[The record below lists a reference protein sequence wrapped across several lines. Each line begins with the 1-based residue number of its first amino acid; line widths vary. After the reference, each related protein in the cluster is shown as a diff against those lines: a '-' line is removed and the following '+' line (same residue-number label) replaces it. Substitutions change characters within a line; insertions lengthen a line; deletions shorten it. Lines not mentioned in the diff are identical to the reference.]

1 MDDAWNLL
9 KSNILCSRTVVG
21 LGRALGTPRCDV
33 WQTVQ
38 EKDCERHVFFCVA
51 FGVTSTTK
59 GNKHHNLNLSQNRVC
74 FMHLG
79 HSKYSKVKTRMKLY
93 QFPAH
98 TYLDFDLPQSVYSQD
113 SFLETNSENSEGTFW
128 WHVSC
133 YAMREL
139 WLLQTPRMFEGHMD
153 TSFHFNSAPGPLL
166 HSASW
171 VLDPGFGIAPC
182 RMMRT
187 GSWMM
192 PGTCWNQTSF
202 VPGRS

>member
-1 MDDAWNLL
+1 MFEGHMDTSFQHTRATPAFCVLGSGSGLWDLALQNDENWVMDDAWNLL

-38 EKDCERHVFFCVA
+38 EKDCERHMFLCVA

-79 HSKYSKVKTRMKLY
+79 YSKYSKVKTRMKLY

-113 SFLETNSENSEGTFW
+113 SFLETKSENSEGAFW
-128 WHVSC
+128 
-133 YAMREL
+133 
-139 WLLQTPRMFEGHMD
+139 
-153 TSFHFNSAPGPLL
+153 
-166 HSASW
+166 
-171 VLDPGFGIAPC
+171 
-182 RMMRT
+182 
-187 GSWMM
+187 
-192 PGTCWNQTSF
+192 
-202 VPGRS
+202 